1 MAKVVVRKS
10 DVEGFY
16 VGTAGEFKVDI
27 ERTENR
33 SPKSIDLVLLGLGSC
48 TISTIAHY
56 LRRKGLPPDCVDVEV
71 AAEFDEHTGAYR
83 DFVVKLH
90 ISDAIPSD
98 TRKTIAG
105 IAKTCRIHRTLT
117 GAQDIAVELGEP
129 AVTPSSS
136 ASAA

>member
-16 VGTAGEFKVDI
+16 LGTAGEFNVDI

-56 LRRKGLPPDCVDVEV
+56 LRRKGLPPDCVDVEL
-71 AAEFDEHTGAYR
+71 AAEFDEQTGAYK

-90 ISDAIPSD
+90 VGESIPAD
-98 TRKTIAG
+98 TRRIIAG

-117 GAQDIAVELGEP
+117 SAQDIAIELADANAP
-129 AVTPSSS
+129 A
-136 ASAA
+136 AS